1 MLSRKE
7 QEKRPLSLPKEWSEK
22 VQHLLESIYL
32 DKIEKVGKTFEIYGL
47 TYPDEVY
54 IAISLVH
61 RENELVTP
69 VSYLMSADLVEGQNS
84 QELIDNLID
93 SVGVFFDG
101 YFITPDWDGYEAT
114 WSEAE
119 FKNEKFHYCVSRENI
134 GFSIIADELL
144 EKSR

>member
-7 QEKRPLSLPKEWSEK
+7 QEKKPLSLPKEWSDK

-61 RENELVTP
+61 REDELVTP
-69 VSYLMSADLVEGQNS
+69 VSYLMSADLVEGQKA
-84 QELIDNLID
+84 QKLIDTLID

-101 YFITPDWDGYEAT
+101 YFASSDWDEYEAT
-114 WSEAE
+114 WTEAE
-119 FKNEKFHYCVSRENI
+119 FKGENFHYCVSRENI

-144 EKSR
+144 EKSL